1 LPITDIVQESQR
13 ILRAAEDRKVVL
25 RLLGGLAVRVH
36 SPSASHRIL
45 EREYADIDVMGLRKQ
60 SKDIKALFSELGY
73 APREIFNALQG
84 DRRLIFNDLNNQR
97 RVDVFL
103 DVFEMCHHFDFRKRL
118 LLDKNTISLSDLLA
132 TKLQVVHMTERE
144 YKDLIALIHDHE
156 LGDSDTPETING
168 RYLSQLCAEN
178 WGIYKTFTIS
188 ISNTMLA
195 LTQYQLD
202 PQDQEIVSA
211 RLQELL
217 NMIEAA
223 PKTMA
228 WKIRASLGDKKRWY
242 ELPEEDKEVVNG
254 HLAKNT
260 E

>member
-1 LPITDIVQESQR
+1 MQESQR

-36 SPSASHRIL
+36 SPSASHRFL

-195 LTQYQLD
+195 LTQYRLD

-228 WKIRASLGDKKRWY
+228 WKIRARLGDKKRWY
-242 ELPEEDKEVVNG
+242 ELPEEDKKVVNG
-254 HLAKNT
+254 HLTKNT

>member
-1 LPITDIVQESQR
+1 MQESQR

-242 ELPEEDKEVVNG
+242 ELPEEDKKVVNG
-254 HLAKNT
+254 HLTKNT

>member
-1 LPITDIVQESQR
+1 MQESQR

-228 WKIRASLGDKKRWY
+228 WKIRARLGDKKRWY
-242 ELPEEDKEVVNG
+242 ELPEEDKKVVNG
-254 HLAKNT
+254 HLTKNT

>member
-1 LPITDIVQESQR
+1 VQETQR

-36 SPSASHRIL
+36 SPSATHRLL

-60 SKDIKALFSELGY
+60 SKDINALFSELGY
-73 APREIFNALQG
+73 TPREIFNALQG

-103 DVFEMCHHFDFRKRL
+103 DVFAMCHHFDFRKRL

-156 LGDSDTPETING
+156 LGDSDAPETING

-188 ISNTMLA
+188 LSNTMLA
-195 LTQYQLD
+195 LTQCQLD
-202 PQDQEIVSA
+202 PQDQEVVRA

-228 WKIRASLGDKKRWY
+228 WKIRASVGEKMRWY
-242 ELPEEDKEVVNG
+242 ELPEEDKKVVNG
-254 HLAKNT
+254 HLAKNDQ
-260 E
+260 